1 MKKELLKK
9 MKYEMPGM
17 AKGPKGKGPMPED
30 MASDAEDLEVEIS
43 MGPESE
49 EEVGM
54 PKMAME
60 EEGPEMEMDEEM
72 EMPDLAG
79 FSDEELM
86 AELKKRKAKPAMA

>member
-1 MKKELLKK
+1 

-60 EEGPEMEMDEEM
+60 EGGPEMEMDLDEE
-72 EMPDLAG
+72 EAAGLDLSLA
-79 FSDEELM
+79 SDEELM